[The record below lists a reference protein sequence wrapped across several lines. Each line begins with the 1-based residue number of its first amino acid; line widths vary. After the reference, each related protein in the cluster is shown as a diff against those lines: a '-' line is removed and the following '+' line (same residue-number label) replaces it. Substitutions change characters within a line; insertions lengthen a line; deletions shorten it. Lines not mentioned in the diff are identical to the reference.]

1 MAPLLKKKKKQK
13 LNIGNCFFAH
23 TNTNTR
29 FVQIMLIKELMLGE
43 GNIASALHYTYM
55 GVTSFGQSSL
65 KWFWW
70 CRYVEHDATLLCN
83 ATHLNGLFRHCQHIG
98 WSWVWGHL
106 QGGVR
111 GHKVNSSQRLTSCLS
126 YWLLLRLSIKEGAK
140 PTMFLPSMVQSAF
153 PGRVH
158 RNVALCL
165 EPFVAKKPAKSINV
179 LLQILQCSWLAP
191 ASAHLSASFLIYMHS
206 EKWILLLFEEELFWL
221 CFFSPAEL

>member
-1 MAPLLKKKKKQK
+1 
-13 LNIGNCFFAH
+13 
-23 TNTNTR
+23 
-29 FVQIMLIKELMLGE
+29 MLIKELMLGE

-165 EPFVAKKPAKSINV
+165 EPFVAKKTCQVNQCFTANSPM
-179 LLQILQCSWLAP
+179 LLVSTRLCPSLCEFP
-191 ASAHLSASFLIYMHS
+191 HLHALG
-206 EKWILLLFEEELFWL
+206 KWILLLFEEELFWL